1 MIKKQQNVGWSNLS
15 IPRLQI
21 KSSQVKI
28 VYYHNYMDIVYIWE
42 TETQLGLF
50 VLYFDSYIVIHGNL
64 YAEAPIVSKK
74 KKKNKFASLKFG
86 DGEVISFHIF

>member
-1 MIKKQQNVGWSNLS
+1 MWDEITYRF
-15 IPRLQI
+15 PDF
-21 KSSQVKI
+21 KSSQVKSKSFF
-28 VYYHNYMDIVYIWE
+28 YHNYMDIVYIWE

-74 KKKNKFASLKFG
+74 KQLQLWSLGMEK
-86 DGEVISFHIF
+86 